1 MKYKMIVAMDENNGI
16 GKDNKIPWNFRED
29 MRFFAKETKGMGN
42 NAVIMGRKTH
52 ESIGKILPGRM
63 NIVTSRGPIP
73 ELLKEN
79 ENVKW
84 VASPEEADIY
94 CQLKQFDVVWVI
106 GGSSIYDY
114 YAQNTAIIDE
124 ILVTNIC
131 HTYDC
136 DAFFSTKN
144 LSKFR
149 PCRVINV
156 LLVDNVQIFFIQ
168 YLRRISI

>member
-1 MKYKMIVAMDENNGI
+1 MIVAMDEKNGI

-29 MRFFAKETKGMGN
+29 MRFFANETKGLGN

-52 ESIGKILPGRM
+52 ESIGKILPGRA
-63 NIVTSRGPIP
+63 NIVISRSPMP
-73 ELLKEN
+73 ESLKDKEN
-79 ENVKW
+79 IKW

-94 CQLKQFDVVWVI
+94 CQFQQFDIVWII

-114 YAQNTAIIDE
+114 YAQKTAIVDE

-136 DAFFSTKN
+136 DAYFSPKN
-144 LSKFR
+144 MAKFR
-149 PCRVINV
+149 ASRVLKV
-156 LLVDNVQIFFIQ
+156 LLIDNVQIFFIQ
-168 YLRRISI
+168 YLKYLY